1 VQQDIRAAGEPVTE
15 TFLECDRVQYADSSR
30 EDFGMPAEPEEVQIF
45 KNWPKSW
52 NSVVVLEN
60 GYTDGREL
68 ADLWRALVM
77 AEY

>member
-1 VQQDIRAAGEPVTE
+1 
-15 TFLECDRVQYADSSR
+15 
-30 EDFGMPAEPEEVQIF
+30 MPAEPEEVQIF

>member
-1 VQQDIRAAGEPVTE
+1 
-15 TFLECDRVQYADSSR
+15 
-30 EDFGMPAEPEEVQIF
+30 MPAEPEEVQIF
-45 KNWPKSW
+45 TNWPHSW
-52 NSVVVLEN
+52 KCVVVLEN